1 MTTHKRNAAELKQ
14 RLAGRWVE
22 ALRFVAPQLSEAL
35 DKPGTNVRCP
45 IDGDER
51 GFRVFKDVNERGGG
65 WKQNWIDDGALTDGF
80 AVLMAV
86 TGKGF
91 VEIYDALNDYLEG
104 CGSIIE
110 SKRSSSHS
118 KPAQRVDDEK
128 LRSWLTHI
136 WHQSVSLNDSS
147 STLGRRYLASR
158 AIEDVSIKGDVFRFH
173 EALPYRYDGVNYGTY
188 PALLAPIRNN
198 SGETIAI
205 HRIFLSKEGTKLNV
219 SDINGK
225 SSPARLQTPS
235 VHSDDKGLVVMT
247 GKQALNQA
255 RRFGVIGIAEGIE
268 TALSVQKGADIP
280 VWSCLNATNLHSFRP
295 PAGIHSVLI
304 FVDDDKSKTGI
315 LAAKRAR
322 NELEMAGFNVELLLP
337 DMVRSDDRKSVD
349 WADQLMI
356 DPEAFVRVKALYYG
370 QASQKRVQPL

>member
-22 ALRFVAPQLSEAL
+22 ALRYVAPQLSEAL

-65 WKQNWIDDGALTDGF
+65 WKQNWINDGALTDGF

-91 VEIYDALNDYLEG
+91 VEVYDALDDYLG
-104 CGSIIE
+104 GHGS
-110 SKRSSSHS
+110 RLDSSTPPVSS
-118 KPAQRVDDEK
+118 APAQTVDDTK
-128 LRSWLTHI
+128 LRGWLTRL
-136 WHQSVSLNDSS
+136 WSQGMSLEQSSAE
-147 STLGRRYLASR
+147 LGRRYLASR

-173 EALPYRYDGVNYGTY
+173 EALPYRYDGVDYGFF

-198 SGETIAI
+198 SGETIAL
-205 HRIFLSKEGTKLNV
+205 HRIFLSKEGTKLSV
-219 SDINGK
+219 TDTNGK
-225 SSPARLQTPS
+225 SCPARLQTPS
-235 VHSDDKGLVVMT
+235 VQSDDKGLVVMT
-247 GKQALNQA
+247 GQHALNQA

-322 NELEMAGFNVELLLP
+322 NELEMAGFKVELLLP

-349 WADQLMI
+349 WADQLMV
-356 DPEAFVRVKALYYG
+356 DPAAFVRVKALYYG
-370 QASQKRVQPL
+370 LASSERV

>member
-22 ALRFVAPQLSEAL
+22 ALRYVAPQLSEAL

-65 WKQNWIDDGALTDGF
+65 WKQNWINDGALTDGF

-91 VEIYDALNDYLEG
+91 VEVYDALDDYLG
-104 CGSIIE
+104 GRGSRLDSSTPPE
-110 SKRSSSHS
+110 SST
-118 KPAQRVDDEK
+118 PARTVDDTK
-128 LRSWLTHI
+128 LRGWLTRL
-136 WHQSVSLNDSS
+136 WSQAMSLEQSSAE
-147 STLGRRYLASR
+147 LGRRYLASR

-173 EALPYRYDGVNYGTY
+173 EALPYRYDGVDYGLF

-198 SGETIAI
+198 SGETIAL
-205 HRIFLSKEGTKLNV
+205 HRIFLSKEGTKLSV
-219 SDINGK
+219 TDTNGK
-225 SSPARLQTPS
+225 SCPARLQTPS
-235 VHSDDKGLVVMT
+235 VQSDDKGLVVMT
-247 GKQALNQA
+247 GQHALNQA
-255 RRFGVIGIAEGIE
+255 RHFGVIGIAEGIE

-322 NELEMAGFNVELLLP
+322 NELEMAGFKVELLLP
-337 DMVRSDDRKSVD
+337 DMVRNDDRKSVD
-349 WADQLMI
+349 WADQLMV
-356 DPEAFVRVKALYYG
+356 DPAAFIRVKALYYG
-370 QASQKRVQPL
+370 LASNN